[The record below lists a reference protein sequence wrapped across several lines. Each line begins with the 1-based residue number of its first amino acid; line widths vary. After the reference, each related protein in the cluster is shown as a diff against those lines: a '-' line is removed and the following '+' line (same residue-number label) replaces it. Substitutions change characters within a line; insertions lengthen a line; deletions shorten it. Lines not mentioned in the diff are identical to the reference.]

1 MLKAPFTLN
10 EKEQEDHK
18 TKRFVFFLPQTWAS
32 IFPMFKMASLSSSLW
47 VESLKEGGKKET
59 HRMKD
64 KGPI

>member
-18 TKRFVFFLPQTWAS
+18 TKRFVF
-32 IFPMFKMASLSSSLW
+32 PMFKKASLSSSLW